1 MSRLIDE
8 INKYKEA
15 FKEKVPQEFQE
26 VMLQKTE
33 ELKGTN
39 LSKNALG
46 LGSTAKDFALFNAI
60 NQTVSLNDLLKENE
74 FVVINFYR
82 GQWCPYCNLEL
93 KALQS
98 INNDL
103 VDLNAKLVAI
113 SPQTPDASLST
124 KEKNELEFEVL
135 SDTHNELA
143 KDYGLVFSLAE
154 ELRPIYEGFGI
165 DIVGLNDEDT
175 YELPLPATYVINKHK
190 EIIYSFIDED
200 YTSRCEPQEILD
212 IIAKNK

>member
-60 NQTVSLNDLLKENE
+60 NQTVSLDDLLMCLFLSSEIFQQLPNMFFWWFFRE
-74 FVVINFYR
+74 AFYLDV
-82 GQWCPYCNLEL
+82 PEL
-93 KALQS
+93 
-98 INNDL
+98 
-103 VDLNAKLVAI
+103 
-113 SPQTPDASLST
+113 
-124 KEKNELEFEVL
+124 
-135 SDTHNELA
+135 
-143 KDYGLVFSLAE
+143 
-154 ELRPIYEGFGI
+154 
-165 DIVGLNDEDT
+165 
-175 YELPLPATYVINKHK
+175 
-190 EIIYSFIDED
+190 
-200 YTSRCEPQEILD
+200 
-212 IIAKNK
+212 